1 MLDLRLLF
9 VALIWGINFSIVK
22 FALADFHPLTFTVV
36 RFALAAVFLFIVML
50 LGRESFHIDRRDRF
64 ALTGL
69 GFLGITLYNIFF
81 MYGLKYTTASN
92 SALLISLSPLFG
104 ALISAGSGK
113 ERLTFRISSGLT
125 LATAGVIL
133 IIRSRHGEPSPS
145 SSGIAGDLL
154 TLCATLTWAL
164 YTITAK
170 PLLEK
175 YSAIKVTAYSM
186 AAGSILLLP
195 LSLPALRHQRWSAV
209 SIASWAAM
217 AFAAFLAAGVAYVF
231 WYQGV
236 KRIGVTRTMVYHY
249 IMPFAA
255 VFFAAYALEER
266 ITLLQ
271 IAGGSSI
278 LAGVYL
284 VQKKTP
290 DPEME
295 GTGTK

>member
-1 MLDLRLLF
+1 
-9 VALIWGINFSIVK
+9 
-22 FALADFHPLTFTVV
+22 
-36 RFALAAVFLFIVML
+36 
-50 LGRESFHIDRRDRF
+50 
-64 ALTGL
+64 
-69 GFLGITLYNIFF
+69 
-81 MYGLKYTTASN
+81 
-92 SALLISLSPLFG
+92 
-104 ALISAGSGK
+104 
-113 ERLTFRISSGLT
+113 
-125 LATAGVIL
+125 
-133 IIRSRHGEPSPS
+133 
-145 SSGIAGDLL
+145 
-154 TLCATLTWAL
+154 
-164 YTITAK
+164 
-170 PLLEK
+170 
-175 YSAIKVTAYSM
+175 
-186 AAGSILLLP
+186 
-195 LSLPALRHQRWSAV
+195 
-209 SIASWAAM
+209 M